1 MTAMNL
7 GRRDRKK
14 LQTHQALRAAALS
27 LVAQRGLQQV
37 TVEDIAEAADVSVR
51 TFFNHFPSKEDAIIG
66 LDQAWVQD
74 IRDGLAARPADE
86 QPLVAVWQVLG
97 GLASAMLERAEEW
110 PLRMEVLRANPT
122 LLPGLW
128 ASFATYE
135 RALVEGIAA
144 RTGTDPDRDLYPAL
158 TATVAM
164 SAFRAAMALWRSGKG
179 GRPLPDLLDGAFA
192 QVAAGLAPPPSG
204 TAAHG
209 GNPGRQGAEPGNRS
223 GIKSRSVRTLPA

>member
-1 MTAMNL
+1 M
-7 GRRDRKK
+7 
-14 LQTHQALRAAALS
+14 
-27 LVAQRGLQQV
+27 
-37 TVEDIAEAADVSVR
+37 E
-51 TFFNHFPSKEDAIIG
+51 
-66 LDQAWVQD
+66 D

-86 QPLVAVWQVLG
+86 RPLVAVWEVLG
-97 GLASAMLERAEEW
+97 GLASAILEPTEEW

-122 LLPGLW
+122 LLPRLW

-158 TATVAM
+158 AATVAM

-179 GRPLPDLLDGAFA
+179 GRPLADLLDAAFT

-204 TAAHG
+204 TSAHG
-209 GNPGRQGAEPGNRS
+209 GDPGRPGAAMGNRS
-223 GIKSRSVRTLPA
+223 TIKSKSARTLPA